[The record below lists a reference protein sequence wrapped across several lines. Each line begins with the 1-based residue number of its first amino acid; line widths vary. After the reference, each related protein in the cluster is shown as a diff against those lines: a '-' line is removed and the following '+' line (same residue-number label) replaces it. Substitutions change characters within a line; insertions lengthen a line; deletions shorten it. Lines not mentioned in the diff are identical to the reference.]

1 MSDNLILTNAQ
12 KKQILQG
19 FKELDMH
26 KELQI
31 LFEKMYP
38 NDTSVYITHGRDEM
52 GRDLIISETKPIG
65 MENTAVVVKM
75 DKLSGSASDRPVQ
88 EVIMQV
94 NQCFQVPKSVKD
106 QMLPLV
112 TNKVFVCIFGEVSNK
127 AQDNLDA
134 SLQMHKGRIEYL
146 DLEKLSKL
154 FTDYYSNVFIG
165 AVEIEILH
173 NKYNELEEQVL
184 EKNKLLTTSY
194 IEPNLR
200 MYKKS
205 RTHLMAISKSSD
217 QNKVTKVIGDNL
229 FGEKETLQSIA
240 CKALSSPHKILIEG
254 EAGSGKTILVLKL
267 TMQIIKETIHHI
279 NVKDKKDLTTI
290 EVPIVLK
297 ATKLKNVSDIKKLID
312 NFYIKSSSPLKK
324 NLLIIDAID
333 EVNNEDK
340 ENIISITEKYA
351 NDNKISLIFTSRKS
365 TEVKKRLRNY
375 ENYELLPF
383 ETSQAIDF
391 IKRMAGKNKVLSDV
405 LIKGL
410 SELKHQIPLS
420 PMSLSLLIEIAQTQ
434 KEIPASI
441 SELYKRYVDMA
452 LSQYSDGEKINVLFE
467 PSIKRDFLECLSY
480 EVYYKNDQVII
491 SREKFDNYLDTY
503 IHKFPAISDKN
514 DFVHDL
520 ERTSILKVDEN
531 KVDFLHKSF
540 LDYFIASYF
549 KNRQTDLLELDEF
562 KNIYSLYHSS
572 LWEDV
577 TYFYFG
583 QKTRI
588 NKTEIDKI
596 LSSTPEEH
604 SDLLKDLGQFLIGKL
619 MQYAWHSNFDDK
631 KYAIQLGIS
640 NVLSLRSNLVKFTE
654 DELGMQLPKILG
666 DIQMLHFIDEAFSS
680 KFLVE
685 EVKSVIDDMQNNRIE
700 MTKDLFYFTTLYVLE
715 NASLIGQDFLNK
727 YLDTFLENSGSMPP
741 NISLPLTNIV
751 AIFIKNN
758 KIEATPEMGQ
768 NLKKA
773 TIKLKKRH
781 EELNLDY
788 LSFKNKINQLRLKR
802 LTAY

>member
-1 MSDNLILTNAQ
+1 MRDNLILTNAQ
-12 KKQILQG
+12 KKQILQN
-19 FKELDMH
+19 FKELAMH
-26 KELQI
+26 KELKI

-38 NDTSVYITHGRDEM
+38 ADTSIYITHGRDEM
-52 GRDLIISETKPIG
+52 GRDLIISEKKPIG
-65 MENTAVVVKM
+65 IENTAVVVKM

-88 EVIMQV
+88 EVIMQI
-94 NQCFQVPKSVKD
+94 NQCFQVSKSVKD
-106 QMLPLV
+106 QMLPLA
-112 TNKVFVCIFGEVSNK
+112 TNKVFVCIFGDVSNK
-127 AQDNLDA
+127 AQANLDA
-134 SLQMHKGRIEYL
+134 SLQVHKGRIEYL
-146 DLEKLSKL
+146 DLERLSNL
-154 FTDYYSNVFIG
+154 FTDYYSNIFIG
-165 AVEIEILH
+165 AIEIEILH
-173 NKYNELEEQVL
+173 TKYNELEAQVL

-205 RTHLMAISKSSD
+205 RNHLMAISKSSD
-217 QNKVTKVIGDNL
+217 QNKLGKVIGANL
-229 FGEKETLQSIA
+229 FGEKETLQTIA
-240 CKALSSPHKILIEG
+240 HKALSSPHNILIEG

-279 NVKDKKDLTTI
+279 NVKDKKDLSSI
-290 EVPIVLK
+290 EVPIVIK
-297 ATKLKNVSDIKKLID
+297 ATKLQNISNIKELID
-312 NFYIKSSSPLKK
+312 NFYIESSSPLKK
-324 NLLIIDAID
+324 NLLIIDGID
-333 EVNNEDK
+333 EVNNENK
-340 ENIISITEKYA
+340 EKIISTTEQYA
-351 NDNKISLIFTSRKS
+351 KDNKISLIFTTRKS
-365 TEVKKRLRNY
+365 TEVKKRLHNY

-410 SELKHQIPLS
+410 SQLKHQIPLS

-441 SELYKRYVDMA
+441 SELYKRYVDMTI
-452 LSQYSDGEKINVLFE
+452 SQYSDGEQINVLFE

-480 EVYYKNDQVII
+480 EIYYKNDKVVI
-491 SREKFDNYLDTY
+491 SREDFDSYLDKY
-503 IHKFPAISDKN
+503 IRNFPAISNKD
-514 DFVHDL
+514 DFIHDL
-520 ERTSILKVDEN
+520 ERTSILKIDEN

-540 LDYFIASYF
+540 LDYFTASYF
-549 KNRQTDLLELDEF
+549 KNRQTDLLESDEF

-596 LSSTPEEH
+596 LTSTPEDH

-631 KYAIQLGIS
+631 KYAIQLGIT
-640 NVLSLRSNLVKFTE
+640 NILSLRANLVKFSE
-654 DELGMQLPKILG
+654 DELGMALPKILG
-666 DIQMLHFIDEAFSS
+666 DVQMLHFVDESFSS

-685 EVKSVIDDMQNNRIE
+685 EVKSVIDDMQNKKIE

-715 NASLIGQDFLNK
+715 NSSLIGKEFLTN
-727 YLDTFLENSGSMPP
+727 YLDKFLENLESMPAD
-741 NISLPLTNIV
+741 ISLPLTNILSL
-751 AIFIKNN
+751 FIKNN
-758 KIEATPEMGQ
+758 KLETTPEMGRD
-768 NLKKA
+768 LKKA
-773 TIKLKKRH
+773 TIKLKKKH
-781 EELNLDY
+781 EELTLDY
-788 LSFKNKINQLRLKR
+788 LSFKNKINQLRLKKLSR
-802 LTAY
+802 H